1 MPIGDDVNMKMK
13 TYIARR
19 LGFALFSLLGL
30 SILVFY
36 LARVIPGDPVLMMV
50 TPGTSPDVI
59 EALRQRLGLKE
70 PLHLQYLFWLGDVFR
85 GDLGFSVYT
94 QRNVTDDVLEYLPIS
109 LELVVLAAL
118 MEIAGS
124 FLLGV
129 LAGTHAYKWP
139 DNLVRI
145 ASYIGISVPA
155 FVWAIVFQL
164 IFALQLSLFPTGGL
178 LDSQY
183 MDVIRAR
190 RVTGFTSLDSLIAG
204 RFDAFVN
211 FVWHATLPA
220 LALCIGGMAQDARI
234 IRAGMVENKE
244 KEYIAMAT
252 SQGLPQRLV
261 MFKYLLK
268 PSIIPAV
275 TVMGMDIAA
284 MLGNAFLVEK
294 VFMWPGFSQHAIAAM
309 LRSDLNTI
317 VATVIV
323 IGIIFAIVNIITD
336 IVVAYLDPRIRLMER
351 GE

>member
-1 MPIGDDVNMKMK
+1 
-13 TYIARR
+13 
-19 LGFALFSLLGL
+19 
-30 SILVFY
+30 
-36 LARVIPGDPVLMMV
+36 
-50 TPGTSPDVI
+50 
-59 EALRQRLGLKE
+59 
-70 PLHLQYLFWLGDVFR
+70 VFR

-94 QRNVTDDVLEYLPIS
+94 QRSVTSDVLEYLPIS
-109 LELVVLAAL
+109 LELVALAAL
-118 MEIAGS
+118 MEIVGS

-145 ASYIGISVPA
+145 VSYIGISVPA
-155 FVWAIVFQL
+155 FVWAIIFQL

-183 MDVIRAR
+183 KIP

-211 FVWHATLPA
+211 FAWHATLPA

-234 IRAGMVENKE
+234 IRSGMVENKE
-244 KEYIAMAT
+244 KEYIAMAK

-336 IVVAYLDPRIRLMER
+336 IMVAYLDPRIRIMEK

>member
-1 MPIGDDVNMKMK
+1 MKMR

-19 LGFALFSLLGL
+19 SGFALFSLIGL

-50 TPGTSPDVI
+50 DPHTPPAII
-59 EALRQRLGLKE
+59 EELRHKLGLDR
-70 PLHLQYLFWLGDVFR
+70 PLYMQYWFWLEDVFR

-94 QRNVTDDVLEYLPIS
+94 KRSVTSDVLEYLPVS
-109 LELVVLAAL
+109 LELVILAAL
-118 MEIAGS
+118 MEVVGS
-124 FLLGV
+124 FILGV
-129 LAGTHAYKWP
+129 LAGAHAYKWP

-145 ASYIGISVPA
+145 TSYIGISIPS
-155 FVWAIVFQL
+155 FVWAIIFQL
-164 IFALQLSLFPTGGL
+164 IFAWQLALFPTGGL
-178 LDSQY
+178 LDVPSPP
-183 MDVIRAR
+183 

-204 RFDAFVN
+204 RFDAFVD
-211 FVWHATLPA
+211 FIWHATLPA
-220 LALCIGGMAQDARI
+220 FALCIGGMTQDARI
-234 IRAGMVENKE
+234 IRAGMVENKD

-252 SQGLPQRLV
+252 SQGLPERLV

-284 MLGNAFLVEK
+284 MLGNAFLVEI
-294 VFMWPGFSQHAIAAM
+294 VFVWPGFSRHAINAM
-309 LRSDLNTI
+309 YRSDLNTI
-317 VATVIV
+317 VATVMV

-336 IVVAYLDPRIRLMER
+336 IIVAYLDPRIRLMER